1 MSSADR
7 SPATRLRRTCL
18 LLDRLVPFRSPRGF
32 RTVPTSHGSA
42 RSSIA
47 CLAKSRP
54 ARDTRGGLSWE
65 KARGDRSFRTPIT
78 RIARWRPL
86 SPSSPPLAPLES
98 FAPLAR
104 ARRAEASS
112 SSPERRARGRR
123 SSTPSTRR
131 RRPSPPWTTPSGPVS
146 TVRAREAKRSGPPP
160 ARLAH
165 DRARPPLPT
174 CPSPRRRAR
183 PVRTRLVHPARRPPT
198 PLILRAFRLTEGS
211 PPPLNALPHRR
222 RPPQRIRRRIP
233 RRTTSW

>member
-42 RSSIA
+42 RSSIDT
-47 CLAKSRP
+47 CEAKSRP

-86 SPSSPPLAPLES
+86 SPSSPPLAPFEP

-104 ARRAEASS
+104 APRAEASS

-123 SSTPSTRR
+123 SSIPSTRR

-146 TVRAREAKRSGPPP
+146 TVRAREAKR
-160 ARLAH
+160 LTT
-165 DRARPPLPT
+165 RASRPRPRSPPPLPT
-174 CPSPRRRAR
+174 FPRPRRRAR

-198 PLILRAFRLTEGS
+198 PLILRAFRLTEVS
-211 PPPLNALPHRR
+211 PLPPPRCLAALRR
-222 RPPQRIRRRIP
+222 G
-233 RRTTSW
+233 

>member
-42 RSSIA
+42 RSSIDT
-47 CLAKSRP
+47 CEAKSRP

-86 SPSSPPLAPLES
+86 SPSSPPLAPFEP

-104 ARRAEASS
+104 APRAEASS

-123 SSTPSTRR
+123 SSIPSTRR

-146 TVRAREAKRSGPPP
+146 TVRARETKRSEAAHHPRVSPKTALAPPPPYLPPP
-160 ARLAH
+160 APP
-165 DRARPPLPT
+165 RASRPDPSRPPRAAPAHAPYPPRI
-174 CPSPRRRAR
+174 PSHRS
-183 PVRTRLVHPARRPPT
+183 V
-198 PLILRAFRLTEGS
+198 
-211 PPPLNALPHRR
+211 PPPPPRCLAALRR
-222 RPPQRIRRRIP
+222 G
-233 RRTTSW
+233 